1 MPPKDRDPQPT
12 GAPNAANG
20 VPGFAVRDLATAIL
34 DDFLTRSLA
43 LDETVER
50 LMDSDKAR
58 ALDDRDRS
66 LVRAITA
73 SAIRRLGTIAKAL
86 DHRIEKGLPKNSGKL
101 EAILVGGV
109 AQILFLDVPDHAAV
123 DLSVRLVQAD
133 PDAKRYTALAN
144 AVLRRI
150 VRERDLILAQSDALK
165 TDTPEWLAKRWI
177 KTYGAETDHKIAEAF
192 RAEPAVDL
200 TVKSDPAFWA
210 ERLNASRLSTG
221 SLRLKDRTPIRLLP
235 GYEEGAFWV
244 QDAAAA
250 LPVLLLN
257 PQKHEKLA
265 DLCAAPGGKTAQ
277 LALSGAQV
285 TAVDRSEKRLQ
296 RLTTNLARLG
306 LHAETVTADATQ
318 WAGGPFDALL
328 LDAPCTAT
336 GTLRRHPDV
345 GWIKGEEDLAKLT
358 RLQARLIDHA
368 ASLLRPGGRM
378 IYCTCSLEAE
388 EGEDQIRSALK
399 RSSNWRLSPFGPEDQ
414 ARLGPELADAFTPEG
429 FLRTLPFMLP
439 HDDPRLA
446 GLDGFFAARLER
458 V

>member
-1 MPPKDRDPQPT
+1 MPHKDPKPQLSD
-12 GAPNAANG
+12 APDSDTP

-43 LDETVER
+43 LDDTIER

-109 AQILFLDVPDHAAV
+109 AQILFLDVPDHASV

-150 VRERDLILAQSDALK
+150 VRERDMILAQSDALK
-165 TDTPEWLAKRWI
+165 TDTPEWLAKRWT
-177 KTYGAETDHKIAEAF
+177 KSYGAETAQKIAAAF
-192 RAEPAVDL
+192 RVEPAVDL
-200 TVKSDPAFWA
+200 TVKSDPAHWA
-210 ERLNASRLSTG
+210 GRLNASLLSTG

-250 LPVLLLN
+250 LPVMLLD
-257 PQKHEKLA
+257 PQSHEKIA

-277 LALSGAQV
+277 LALSGAHV
-285 TAVDRSEKRLQ
+285 TAIDRSEKRLQ

-336 GTLRRHPDV
+336 GTIRRHPDV
-345 GWIKGEEDLAKLT
+345 GWIKGDEDLGKLA

-368 ASLLRPGGRM
+368 ASLLAPGGRL
-378 IYCTCSLEAE
+378 IYCTCSLEPE
-388 EGEDQIRSALK
+388 EGEQQIRAALA
-399 RSSNWRLSPFGPEDQ
+399 RSTNWRVSPFGSAE
-414 ARLGPELADAFTPEG
+414 REKLGPELQDAITAEG

-446 GLDGFFAARLER
+446 GIDGFFAARLIR

>member
-1 MPPKDRDPQPT
+1 MPQTDPDLRT
-12 GAPNAANG
+12 SGASGSGTP
-20 VPGFAVRDLATAIL
+20 VPGLAVRDLATAIL

-50 LMDSDKAR
+50 LMESDKAR

-86 DHRIEKGLPKNSGKL
+86 DQRIEKGLPKHSGKM

-150 VRERDLILAQSDALK
+150 VRERDMILAQSDALK
-165 TDTPEWLAKRWI
+165 TDTPEWLAKRWT
-177 KTYGAETDHKIAEAF
+177 KAYGAETAHKIANAF

-200 TVKSDPAFWA
+200 TVKSEPAVWA
-210 ERLNASRLSTG
+210 ERLNASLLSTG
-221 SLRLKDRTPIRLLP
+221 SLRLKERTPIRQLP
-235 GYEEGAFWV
+235 GYEDGAFWV

-257 PQKHEKLA
+257 PQKDEKIA

-277 LALSGAQV
+277 LALSGAKV
-285 TAVDRSEKRLQ
+285 TAIDRSEKRLQ
-296 RLTTNLARLG
+296 RLTVNLSRLG

-318 WAGGPFDALL
+318 WAGGPFDAIL

-345 GWIKGEEDLAKLT
+345 GWIKADEDLVKLA

-368 ASLLRPGGRM
+368 AQLLAPGGRL
-378 IYCTCSLEAE
+378 IYCTCSLEPE
-388 EGEDQIRSALK
+388 EGEHQIRAALT
-399 RSSNWRLSPFGPEDQ
+399 RSTNWRVAPFE
-414 ARLGPELADAFTPEG
+414 AAERETLGPELQEAFTAEG

-439 HDDPRLA
+439 HSDPRLA
-446 GLDGFFAARLER
+446 GIDGFFAARLVR
-458 V
+458 L